1 MVEVDGKEVFST
13 LAELVNPDYTALVI
27 VDMQNDFCSAG
38 FGFEQQG
45 IDISMYPPMVPR
57 LARLLD
63 GARVASVPVIY
74 IMMTRLPDSKIES
87 PAQLRFTMRLH
98 FATRGPLQPLQYTM
112 EGSEGQKIIP
122 ELAPKQGDLV
132 VRKYRSSAFWGTNLD
147 MLLRSNG
154 IRSIVVTGATTEGCV
169 ESTARDG
176 LFNDYYVI
184 VPDDCVASDDPR
196 QHEASLLI
204 MGHRFDVVTST
215 EILDQWSSLLND
227 DHGRRSKSS
236 ASQSANDHA

>member
-1 MVEVDGKEVFST
+1 MVEVDGKQIFST
-13 LAELVNPDYTALVI
+13 LEELVEPRHTALVI

-45 IDISMYPPMVPR
+45 IDISMYPAMVPK

-63 GARVASVPVIY
+63 GARAASVPVIY

-98 FATRGPLQPLQYTM
+98 FATRGPLKPLQYTM
-112 EGSEGQKIIP
+112 EGSEGQQVIP
-122 ELAPKQGDLV
+122 ELAPRPDEVV

-154 IRSIVVTGATTEGCV
+154 IKSIVVTGATTEGCV

-184 VPDDCVASDDPR
+184 VPEDCVASDDPL
-196 QHEASLLI
+196 QHDASLLL
-204 MGHRFDVVTST
+204 MRHRFDVVTSG
-215 EILDQWSSLLND
+215 EILEQWSAAAAAGHDTAASAA
-227 DHGRRSKSS
+227 GRG
-236 ASQSANDHA
+236 